1 MTDEDFKKTL
11 WSASN
16 SLRGSVSAA
25 EYKYPVLGL
34 VFLKYVSDMFEAQ
47 AEVIRSRLADPES
60 DLFID
65 DKEIRSESEEDFVE
79 DRTFYETDNV
89 FWVPKSASF
98 KSVLEKA
105 TAPDIAQQLDK
116 AMQAI
121 ESENPSL
128 KGVLYREFSRLAL
141 ESGKLGDL
149 INIIA
154 RLRFD
159 PKTHGS
165 RDIFGEVY
173 EYFLGQ
179 FAMKEGQRA
188 GEFYTPKSVV
198 NLLVEILAPFKG
210 KIYDPACGSGGMFVQ
225 SMKFKDAHQ
234 KDLGRKGDLAVFGQ
248 EKMAQTRK
256 LCLMNLA
263 VHALDGD
270 IGKTYGSTFTS
281 DQHKNLRA
289 DYILANPPF
298 NISNWEGEK
307 LTEDPRWAFGIPPT
321 SNANFAWLQHM
332 WSRLSHKGKAGIV
345 LANGSLSSMTSREG
359 DIRKNM
365 IDEDAVE
372 CMVAL
377 PNQLF
382 SNTTIPACLWFLNKD
397 KSAGPN
403 GSINREKQ
411 VLFIDCRGKAS
422 EKLSN
427 NQVSFTEDDIS
438 QISQIYHRW
447 RGTEFSDGLDYNDED
462 GLCYSASISEIAEKG
477 YVLTPSTF
485 ISDSDENTV
494 RVDTI
499 DFVKKINSHLE
510 EQAHEEDELNT
521 ELSTALGMFLGHE
534 WHNVSFNSPSAIDK
548 LTEAIFE
555 SWFVHFDPLQH
566 KVSNGEVFQG
576 LHDNLLKM
584 YPSEFENSEI
594 GKIPKGWKV
603 VPLDQLANYQNGLAL
618 QKFRPKD
625 DEEWLPVLK
634 IAQLKKGIADGAER
648 ARASIKPS
656 CVVENGDVIFSWSGT
671 LVVDF
676 WCGGNAALNQHLFK
690 VTSSDYPKWLY
701 YMYTRHHL
709 AEFIKIAEAKAVTMG
724 HIKREHLTQALCAI
738 PPQDFIDKIGLLFE
752 RLVEKQISLKMDRYN
767 FHSLMDQ
774 FSLSYAD

>member
-65 DKEIRSESEEDFVE
+65 DEEIRSESEEDFIE

-98 KSVLEKA
+98 KSVIEKA

-141 ESGKLGDL
+141 EAGKLGDL

-263 VHALDGD
+263 VHALEGD
-270 IGKTYGSTFTS
+270 IGKTYGSTFTN

-298 NISNWEGEK
+298 NISDWEGEK
-307 LTEDPRWAFGIPPT
+307 LTEDPRWGFDIPPA

-332 WSRLSHKGKAGIV
+332 WSRLSHKGRAGIV
-345 LANGSLSSMTSREG
+345 LANGSMTSNTSNEG
-359 DIRKNM
+359 VIRKNM
-365 IDEDAVE
+365 ILGDAVE

-377 PNQLF
+377 PGQLF
-382 SNTTIPACLWFLNKD
+382 SNTQIPACLWFLSRD
-397 KSAGPN
+397 KSAGKH
-403 GSINREKQ
+403 GKVDRQKQ
-411 VLFIDCRGKAS
+411 ILFIDARHSAS
-422 EKLSN
+422 ERISRT
-427 NQVSFTEDDIS
+427 QIEFGPDDMENLA
-438 QISQIYHRW
+438 QIYHRW
-447 RGTEFSDGLDYNDED
+447 RGTEFSDGKAYENVP
-462 GLCYSASISEIAEKG
+462 GLCNSASLEDVQKAGFNLSPGRFVGASEVEDDEIAFNEDM
-477 YVLTPSTF
+477 VNLTSILSKQTQK
-485 ISDSDENTV
+485 SV
-494 RVDTI
+494 
-499 DFVKKINSHLE
+499 
-510 EQAHEEDELNT
+510 EL
-521 ELSTALGMFLGHE
+521 
-534 WHNVSFNSPSAIDK
+534 DK
-548 LTEAIFE
+548 LIK
-555 SWFVHFDPLQH
+555 S
-566 KVSNGEVFQG
+566 
-576 LHDNLLKM
+576 
-584 YPSEFENSEI
+584 
-594 GKIPKGWKV
+594 
-603 VPLDQLANYQNGLAL
+603 AL
-618 QKFRPKD
+618 Q
-625 DEEWLPVLK
+625 EV
-634 IAQLKKGIADGAER
+634 GY
-648 ARASIKPS
+648 
-656 CVVENGDVIFSWSGT
+656 
-671 LVVDF
+671 
-676 WCGGNAALNQHLFK
+676 AL
-690 VTSSDYPKWLY
+690 
-701 YMYTRHHL
+701 
-709 AEFIKIAEAKAVTMG
+709 
-724 HIKREHLTQALCAI
+724 
-738 PPQDFIDKIGLLFE
+738 
-752 RLVEKQISLKMDRYN
+752 
-767 FHSLMDQ
+767 
-774 FSLSYAD
+774 